1 MLQSISSVEP
11 SPTAL
16 LLLVIGAL
24 LLASAVFTRP
34 SARIGLPVALL
45 FMIVGM
51 LAGEEG
57 LGGIIW
63 DDYRLAF
70 RLGTIALVLILFDGG
85 LNTAMS
91 ALRQSWGPATVLAT
105 FGVAGTAGLIA
116 WGAYS
121 IGLPLPAALL
131 LGAIVSSTDAAATF
145 SVLRGGGLAVKRRV
159 ATTLEVESGLND
171 PLAVILTITLTENL
185 LQPVDL
191 GWPLLL
197 NIVLQM
203 AVGLAVGYG
212 VGRGGAAMM
221 RSVRLPAGG
230 LYPVLTLA
238 LACMTFGAATLLKGS
253 GFLAVYVAG
262 LVLGQG
268 HLPFRGSLRRVHDAI
283 AWLSQIGMFLIL
295 GLLVVP
301 SRLMEVAWAGLGLAL
316 FLIFFARPVVVALCL
331 APFRY
336 PLGDVLFVGWA
347 GLRGAVPIVLA
358 IFPILAGAPGATRIF
373 DLVFFIVVV
382 SAVVQGGP
390 TQWIT
395 RHLGLE
401 STGPPPPPA
410 VLEVESA
417 EALQG
422 EILSFYIDP
431 LLGVEGTSVG
441 DLPFPPGAAAT
452 MIVRG
457 NQLIAPKGNTVLEA
471 GDHLYVLTPQEDR
484 PFIQLMFGRPE
495 GMD

>member
-1 MLQSISSVEP
+1 MLPGIGAMEP
-11 SPTAL
+11 GPTAL
-16 LLLVIGAL
+16 LLLVIGGL
-24 LLASAVFTRP
+24 LIASALFTRAT
-34 SARIGLPVALL
+34 ARIGLPVALL
-45 FMIVGM
+45 FMLLGM

-57 LGGIIW
+57 IGGIAL
-63 DDYRLAF
+63 DDYGLAF

-85 LNTAMS
+85 LNTSMT
-91 ALRQSWGPATVLAT
+91 ALQQVWAPATTLAT
-105 FGVAGTAGLIA
+105 VGVAGTAVLVA
-116 WGAYS
+116 WGAFS

-131 LGAIVSSTDAAATF
+131 LGAIVSSTDAAAIF
-145 SVLRGGGLAVKRRV
+145 AVLRGGGLAVKRRV
-159 ATTLEVESGLND
+159 ATTVEVESGLND
-171 PLAVILTITLTENL
+171 PLAVILTITLTQNL
-185 LQPVDL
+185 IAPIDL
-191 GWPLLL
+191 GPMLLFSV
-197 NIVLQM
+197 ILQM
-203 AVGLAVGYG
+203 AIGLAVGYV
-212 VGRGGAAMM
+212 VGRGGAMVM
-221 RSVRLPAGG
+221 RAVRLPAGG
-230 LYPVLTLA
+230 LYPVLTVA
-238 LACMTFGAATLLKGS
+238 LACVTFGLATIAGGS

-262 LVLGQG
+262 VVLGQG
-268 HLPFRGSLRRVHDAI
+268 HLPFRTSLRRVHDAI

-295 GLLVVP
+295 GLLAQP
-301 SRLMEVAWAGLGLAL
+301 SRLPEVALAGLGLSL
-316 FLIFFARPVVVALCL
+316 FLIFIARPVVVALCL

-358 IFPILAGAPGATRIF
+358 MYPVLAGAPGATRIF

-382 SAVVQGGP
+382 SALVQGGP
-390 TQWIT
+390 TQWVT
-395 RHLGLE
+395 RFLDLE
-401 STGPPPPPA
+401 SSGPPLPPA

-417 EALQG
+417 EALHG

-431 LLGVEGTSVG
+431 VLGVEGTAVG

>member
-1 MLQSISSVEP
+1 MLPGIGAMEP
-11 SPTAL
+11 MPTAL

-24 LLASAVFTRP
+24 LLASALFTRA
-34 SARIGLPVALL
+34 SARVGLPVALL
-45 FMIVGM
+45 FMLLGM

-57 LGGIIW
+57 FGGIVW
-63 DDYRLAF
+63 NDYGLAF

-85 LNTAMS
+85 LNTS
-91 ALRQSWGPATVLAT
+91 ITALQQAWAPATVLAT
-105 FGVAGTAGLIA
+105 AGVLGTAGLVA
-116 WGAYS
+116 WGAHS

-171 PLAVILTITLTENL
+171 PLAVILTITLTQNLVAPIAVGWQLLGAVL
-185 LQPVDL
+185 LQM
-191 GWPLLL
+191 
-197 NIVLQM
+197 II
-203 AVGLAVGYG
+203 GLAVGYG
-212 VGRGGAAMM
+212 VGRGGAAVM
-221 RSVRLPAGG
+221 RAVRLPAGG
-230 LYPVLTLA
+230 LYPVLTVA
-238 LACMTFGAATLLKGS
+238 LACVTFGLATLFGGS

-268 HLPFRGSLRRVHDAI
+268 HLPFRASLRRVHDAI

-295 GLLVVP
+295 GLLAQP
-301 SRLMEVAWAGLGLAL
+301 SRLPGVAVAGLGLAL
-316 FLIFFARPVVVALCL
+316 FLIFIARPIVVAACL

-336 PLGDVLFVGWA
+336 PLGDIIFVGWA

-358 IFPILAGAPGATRIF
+358 IYPVLAGAPGATRIF

-382 SAVVQGGP
+382 SALVQGSP
-390 TQWIT
+390 TQWVT
-395 RHLGLE
+395 RYLGLE
-401 STGPPPPPA
+401 STGPPSPPA

-431 LLGVEGTSVG
+431 LLGVEGTAVG

-457 NQLIAPKGNTVLEA
+457 NELIAPKGNTVLEA
-471 GDHLYVLTPQEDR
+471 GDHLYVLTPQQDR